1 MSFRRLDKNWRENQ
15 KLKGSYKEMTTM
27 RNTHKKDEY
36 LKDMKNRLSWYN
48 IYLIKTLEDYRKSEV
63 EAKLVGNTNAQ
74 IQKA

>member
-1 MSFRRLDKNWRENQ
+1 
-15 KLKGSYKEMTTM
+15 M
-27 RNTHKKDEY
+27 RNTQKKDEY
-36 LKDMKNRLSWYN
+36 LKDMKNRLRWYN

>member
-1 MSFRRLDKNWRENQ
+1 
-15 KLKGSYKEMTTM
+15 M

-36 LKDMKNRLSWYN
+36 LKDMKNRLRWYN